1 MRPDES
7 DFAAILPTPFG
18 DLWYERG
25 RDGSLVPMY
34 SDRLAE
40 GAAIRAYLAG
50 DLGSLTT
57 VEIEFMREAERG

>member
-1 MRPDES
+1 MRTDES

-34 SDRLAE
+34 SDRLTE
-40 GAAIRAYLAG
+40 DAAIRAYLAG

-57 VEIEFMREAERG
+57 VEIAFMREAERG